1 MLLKVHKLVG
11 SQLNRIKIEMISD
24 DLYYRIMKMLL
35 HYQLVIHDFWLFE
48 DCHAEQE
55 RRRTQLVC
63 IRVTI
68 FQDLSKLTQDN
79 GK

>member
-35 HYQLVIHDFWLFE
+35 YYQLVIHDFWLFE
-48 DCHAEQE
+48 DCH
-55 RRRTQLVC
+55 
-63 IRVTI
+63 
-68 FQDLSKLTQDN
+68 
-79 GK
+79 G